1 MKHLPGYIENLD
13 KIRGKGVDV
22 VAVVAFNDAWVMSAW
37 GKANG
42 IKRDDIVSFHALG
55 YIVAPPKRSGCTLI
69 LAPKKQQLFMSDSD
83 TKFSKTLGWTN
94 GERTARYAMII
105 DHGKI
110 VYAEKEPGGDVTV
123 RAAEGISDCLRV
135 YTANM
140 LNLTRFLVRI
150 PFSQSYSTEQ
160 RNPPRFNHRLEPNQ
174 FAPVL
179 EIPLCNWY
187 LNCFVSVPLASYVR
201 LVPQFPKKYN

>member
-1 MKHLPGYIENLD
+1 VKHLPGYIENLD

-42 IKRDDIVSFHALG
+42 IRGDGIVSLFALG
-55 YIVAPPKRSGCTLI
+55 YIVASPKRSEGTLI
-69 LAPKKQQLFMSDSD
+69 LTSKKQQLFMSDSD

-123 RAAEGISDCLRV
+123 RAEGISDFSCL
-135 YTANM
+135 YTANL

-150 PFSQSYSTEQ
+150 PFSQSYNTEQ
-160 RNPPRFNHRLEPNQ
+160 RKPPRSNHRLQPNQ
-174 FAPVL
+174 FAAVFNSPCATGICIVL
-179 EIPLCNWY
+179 Y
-187 LNCFVSVPLASYVR
+187 
-201 LVPQFPKKYN
+201 